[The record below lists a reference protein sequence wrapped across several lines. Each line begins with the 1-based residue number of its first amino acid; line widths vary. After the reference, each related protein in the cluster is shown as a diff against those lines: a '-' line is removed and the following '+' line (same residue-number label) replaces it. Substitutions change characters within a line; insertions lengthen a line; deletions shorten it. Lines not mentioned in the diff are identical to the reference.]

1 MYAAGSSIRPLR
13 SAHSGSQ
20 AHLRHLGRWALVVAL
35 IVFASLALARVALGG
50 TVPATTT
57 VVVQPGDSLWA
68 IAAAR
73 YPGAD
78 TRERVDS
85 IERLNGLS
93 GPVIVAGE
101 TLQLPT
107 P

>member
-1 MYAAGSSIRPLR
+1 MYATGSSIRPLR
-13 SAHSGSQ
+13 SVHAPFEG
-20 AHLRHLGRWALVVAL
+20 LRHLGRWLLVATLLAL
-35 IVFASLALARVALGG
+35 ASLALARVVLGG
-50 TVPATTT
+50 TAPASVT

-68 IAAAR
+68 IAAAH
-73 YPGAD
+73 YPGTD
-78 TRERVDS
+78 TRERVDA

-107 P
+107 S

>member
-1 MYAAGSSIRPLR
+1 MYAAGASIRPLR
-13 SAHSGSQ
+13 SAHRGG
-20 AHLRHLGRWALVVAL
+20 HWRHLGRWVLVTIL
-35 IVFASLALARVALGG
+35 IVVASLALARVALGG
-50 TVPATTT
+50 TAPVTTT

-68 IAAAR
+68 IAEAH

-78 TRERVDS
+78 TRERVDA

-101 TLQLPT
+101 TLLLPT
-107 P
+107 S

>member
-1 MYAAGSSIRPLR
+1 MYAAGSSIRPLH
-13 SAHSGSQ
+13 SAHWGGR
-20 AHLRHLGRWALVVAL
+20 AHLRHLGRWVLVVPL

-50 TVPATTT
+50 AAPAITT

-73 YPGAD
+73 YPSAD
-78 TRERVDS
+78 TRERVDA

-101 TLQLPT
+101 TLQLPN

>member
-1 MYAAGSSIRPLR
+1 MYAAGLSIRPFR
-13 SAHSGSQ
+13 SARGPFEG
-20 AHLRHLGRWALVVAL
+20 LRHLGGWLLVAAL
-35 IVFASLALARVALGG
+35 IVLASLVLARGALGG
-50 TVPATTT
+50 TAPASVT
-57 VVVQPGDSLWA
+57 VVVQPGDSLWS
-68 IAAAR
+68 IAATH

-78 TRERVDS
+78 TRERVDA

-107 P
+107 S

>member
-13 SAHSGSQ
+13 SARRPFEG
-20 AHLRHLGRWALVVAL
+20 LRHAGRGLLVAAL
-35 IVFASLALARVALGG
+35 IVLASWGLARVAVGG
-50 TVPATTT
+50 TAPATTT
-57 VVVQPGDSLWA
+57 VVVQPGESLWS

-78 TRERVDS
+78 TRERVDA

-93 GPVIVAGE
+93 GPVIEAGE
-101 TLQLPT
+101 TLQLP
-107 P
+107 PP